1 MITPYFAIAVLFI
14 FALIL
19 GGTFVALS
27 AWIGRRPVNSIRLMP
42 YECGVDPADS
52 PRKRFSV
59 KFFMVAMVFLL
70 FDVEVTLLFPWA
82 TLFKTFVAEGLGV
95 LIFVE
100 GILFIAVLVVGWF
113 YVVRKGALRWDK

>member
-1 MITPYFAIAVLFI
+1 MLSHYFPIAVLFI

-19 GGTFVALS
+19 GGAFVALS
-27 AWIGRRPVNSIRLMP
+27 AWIGRWPANPVRLMP
-42 YECGVDPADS
+42 YECGLDPADT

-59 KFFMVAMVFLL
+59 KFFMVAMIFLL

-82 TLFKTFVAEGLGV
+82 TLFKSFVAEGLGV

-100 GILFIAVLVVGWF
+100 GLLFIAVLVVGWL
-113 YVVRKGALRWDK
+113 YVVRKGALKWE

>member
-1 MITPYFAIAVLFI
+1 MIATYFPIAVLFL
-14 FALIL
+14 FALLL
-19 GGTFVALS
+19 GGAFVALS
-27 AWIGRRPVNSIRLMP
+27 AWIGRRPTNKIRLMP

-82 TLFKTFVAEGLGV
+82 ALFKSFVAEGLGV
-95 LIFVE
+95 LIFIE
-100 GILFIAVLVVGWF
+100 GLMFIAVLVVGWL
-113 YVVRKGALRWDK
+113 YVVRKGALKWE

>member
-1 MITPYFAIAVLFI
+1 MIATYFPIAVLFL

-19 GGTFVALS
+19 GGAFVALS
-27 AWIGRRPVNSIRLMP
+27 AWIGRRPENKIRLMP
-42 YECGVDPADS
+42 YECGVDPADT

-59 KFFMVAMVFLL
+59 KFFLVAMIFLL

-82 TLFKTFVAEGLGV
+82 ILFKSFVSEGLGV

-100 GILFIAVLVVGWF
+100 GLMFIAVLVVGWL
-113 YVVRKGALRWDK
+113 YVVRKGALKWE

>member
-1 MITPYFAIAVLFI
+1 VLSSYFPIAVLFI

-19 GGTFVALS
+19 GGVFVGLS
-27 AWIGRRPVNSIRLMP
+27 AWIGRRPYNKVRLEP
-42 YECGVDPADS
+42 YECGLEPADS

-82 TLFKTFVAEGLGV
+82 TLFKQFIASGLGV
-95 LIFVE
+95 FIFIE
-100 GILFIAVLVVGWF
+100 GLLFIAVLVIGWL
-113 YVVRKGALRWDK
+113 YVVRKGALKWE

>member
-1 MITPYFAIAVLFI
+1 MLATYFPIAVLFI

-19 GGTFVALS
+19 GGAFVALS
-27 AWIGRRPVNSIRLMP
+27 AWIGRGPKNSVRLMP
-42 YECGVDPADS
+42 YECGLDPADT

-59 KFFMVAMVFLL
+59 KFFMVAMIFLL

-82 TLFKTFVAEGLGV
+82 ALFKDFVAEGLGT

-100 GILFIAVLVVGWF
+100 GALFIAVLAVGWL
-113 YVVRKGALRWDK
+113 YVVRKGALKWE

>member
-1 MITPYFAIAVLFI
+1 MLASYFPIAVLFI
-14 FALIL
+14 FALLL
-19 GGTFVALS
+19 GGVFVGLS
-27 AWIGRRPVNSIRLMP
+27 AWIGRRPHNAARLMP

-82 TLFKTFVAEGLGV
+82 TLFKEFVANGLGT

-100 GILFIAVLVVGWF
+100 GLLFIAVLVVGWL
-113 YVVRKGALRWDK
+113 YVVRKGALRWDN